1 MKKEE
6 FHIEYTMNRVSRHC
20 LWNLL
25 TTVNGLSSW
34 FAEKVT
40 ISPNN
45 KYSFSWKK
53 EEQMASVI
61 EMNPE
66 QNIKFQW
73 DNDKDSNSYF
83 EFTIYQTELTGITT
97 LEITDFALP
106 SEKEDYIDLWDSQ
119 IATLK
124 RKLGI

>member
-1 MKKEE
+1 
-6 FHIEYTMNRVSRHC
+6 
-20 LWNLL
+20 
-25 TTVNGLSSW
+25 
-34 FAEKVT
+34 
-40 ISPNN
+40 
-45 KYSFSWKK
+45 
-53 EEQMASVI
+53 
-61 EMNPE
+61 MNPE

>member
-6 FHIEYTMNRVSRHC
+6 FHIEYTMNRVSRHR
-20 LWNLL
+20 LWNHL
-25 TTVNGLSSW
+25 TTGNGLSSW

-45 KYSFSWKK
+45 RYSFSWKK

-61 EMNPE
+61 EINPE
-66 QNIKFQW
+66 RNIKFQW
-73 DNDKDSNSYF
+73 DNDKDSNSFF
-83 EFTIYQTELTGITT
+83 EFAIYQTELTGITT
-97 LEITDFALP
+97 LEITDFAPP
-106 SEKEDYIDLWDSQ
+106 SEKEYYIDLWDSQ

>member
-1 MKKEE
+1 
-6 FHIEYTMNRVSRHC
+6 
-20 LWNLL
+20 
-25 TTVNGLSSW
+25 
-34 FAEKVT
+34 
-40 ISPNN
+40 
-45 KYSFSWKK
+45 
-53 EEQMASVI
+53 
-61 EMNPE
+61 MNPE

-119 IATLK
+119 IANLK

>member
-1 MKKEE
+1 
-6 FHIEYTMNRVSRHC
+6 
-20 LWNLL
+20 
-25 TTVNGLSSW
+25 
-34 FAEKVT
+34 
-40 ISPNN
+40 
-45 KYSFSWKK
+45 
-53 EEQMASVI
+53 MASVI
-61 EMNPE
+61 EINPE